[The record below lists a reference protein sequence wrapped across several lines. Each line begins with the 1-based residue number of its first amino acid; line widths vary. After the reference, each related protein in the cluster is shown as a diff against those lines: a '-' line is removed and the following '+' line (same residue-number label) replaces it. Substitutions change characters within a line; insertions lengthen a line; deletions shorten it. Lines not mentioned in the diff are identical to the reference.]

1 MNVKMTV
8 LSMTCAMGLAACG
21 TESPPPAQD
30 ATPPAAAPTTSAP
43 PAAPATQ
50 APAPVAGTTPATDK
64 PAAVVSDC
72 STTIEGDDAMQYNV
86 GSITVPSSCT
96 EFTITLE
103 HTGQLPVAVM
113 GHNVVISQ
121 ASDLEAI
128 ARDGMAAGLEAGF
141 VKPDDERVIAHSD
154 MIGGGETTSVT
165 FPVSEIQGAGPY
177 AFFCS
182 FPGHW
187 AFMKGTIQTG

>member
-1 MNVKMTV
+1 MNLKITA
-8 LSMTCAMGLAACG
+8 LSMTCALALAACG
-21 TESPPPAQD
+21 SDSPPPAQD
-30 ATPPAAAPTTSAP
+30 AMPPD
-43 PAAPATQ
+43 AAPATTAPPPAPAAE
-50 APAPVAGTTPATDK
+50 APAPIAGTTPADDK

-72 STTIEGDDAMQYNV
+72 STKIEGNDAMQFNV
-86 GSITVPSSCT
+86 GSITVPSSCS
-96 EFTITLE
+96 EFTITLT
-103 HTGQLPVAVM
+103 HIGQMPVAAM
-113 GHNVVISQ
+113 GHNVVISL

-141 VKPDDERVIAHSD
+141 VKPDDARIIAHSE

-177 AFFCS
+177 GFFCS

-187 AFMKGTIQTG
+187 ALMRGTIQAG